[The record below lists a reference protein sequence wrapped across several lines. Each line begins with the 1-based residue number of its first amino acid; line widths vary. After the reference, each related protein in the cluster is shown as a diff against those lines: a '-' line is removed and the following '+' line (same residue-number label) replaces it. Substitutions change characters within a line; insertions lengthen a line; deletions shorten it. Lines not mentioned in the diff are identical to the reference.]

1 MNGKIGRLTRITAA
15 VALATAMIGATPALA
30 NDADV
35 IRTGSCSG
43 ASDWKLKL
51 SPENGRIE
59 VQYEVDQNRNG
70 QTWRVRIFKEG
81 TQIFSGTRT
90 TQAPSGSFEVRLV
103 TGNTTGTDSF
113 SARAVNVSTG
123 EVCRGAATASF

>member
-1 MNGKIGRLTRITAA
+1 MIRKIARISIAA
-15 VALATAMIGATPALA
+15 ALATAMVGVTPALA

-35 IRTGSCSG
+35 IREGNCSG

-59 VQYEVDQNRNG
+59 VEYEVDQNKNG
-70 QTWRVRIFKEG
+70 VQWRVRIFKEG
-81 TQIFSGTRT
+81 TRIFAGTRT
-90 TQAPSGSFEVRLV
+90 TQAPSGAFEVRGV
-103 TGNTTGTDSF
+103 TANTTGDDSF
-113 SARAVNVSTG
+113 SARAVNLSSG